1 MIKGIILAA
10 GRGSR
15 LGHLTKKKPKSFNK
29 TNNKRYIDIV
39 IDNFKENNINDIN
52 IVVGYKKNLFK
63 KFPQKKILNNKWKST
78 NIFYSLS
85 QKDISNKWEAL
96 KFYETETKKFPYPRS
111 KKGIESLASYRG
123 MQSGNEYAEAFKLIK
138 GIIWKY
144 YVALIEIGLKKYI
157 II

>member
-39 IDNFKENNINDIN
+39 IDNFKENNIHDIN

-63 KFPQKKILNNKWKST
+63 KFPQKKFLIINGNLLIFFIL
-78 NIFYSLS
+78 Y
-85 QKDISNKWEAL
+85 L
-96 KFYETETKKFPYPRS
+96 K
-111 KKGIESLASYRG
+111 
-123 MQSGNEYAEAFKLIK
+123 Q
-138 GIIWKY
+138 
-144 YVALIEIGLKKYI
+144 KKY
-157 II
+157 